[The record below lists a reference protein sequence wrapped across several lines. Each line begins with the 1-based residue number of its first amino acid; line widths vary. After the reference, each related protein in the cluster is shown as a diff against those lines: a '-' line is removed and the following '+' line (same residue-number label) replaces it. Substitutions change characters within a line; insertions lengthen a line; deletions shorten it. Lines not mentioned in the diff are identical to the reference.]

1 MFWKTTIA
9 TPFSQSSTSLSSFP
23 HFVFVLRLS
32 NPSLHV
38 LSSYSVIFLSVFW
51 RLIARLNFDKFRD
64 TALLRHMHTS
74 VPQVGRGS
82 WQTTRKDITI
92 KYSPYWI
99 QDVFNPNI
107 HSSWKH
113 SFQLS
118 ILTTYTKIRISKI
131 KYCGNCFT
139 TSHWDQQK
147 IKNHNLLYTLF
158 LYTNLLIITI
168 HDSLYTLFY
177 EKRR

>member
-1 MFWKTTIA
+1 MSLHFLSGNLRQFCHLFLILYLLHVYLILLFMFWA
-9 TPFSQSSTSLSSFP
+9 
-23 HFVFVLRLS
+23 
-32 NPSLHV
+32 
-38 LSSYSVIFLSVFW
+38 VILIFHSVFW
-51 RLIARLNFDKFRD
+51 PLIPRLNFDKFRD
-64 TALLRHMHTS
+64 TALLRDMHIS

-82 WQTTRKDITI
+82 WQTTRKDIMI

-131 KYCGNCFT
+131 KYYGNCFI

-147 IKNHNLLYTLF
+147 IKNHNLLYTVF

-177 EKRR
+177 EKRH

>member
-1 MFWKTTIA
+1 
-9 TPFSQSSTSLSSFP
+9 
-23 HFVFVLRLS
+23 
-32 NPSLHV
+32 
-38 LSSYSVIFLSVFW
+38 
-51 RLIARLNFDKFRD
+51 
-64 TALLRHMHTS
+64 MHTS

-82 WQTTRKDITI
+82 WQTTRKDIMI

-113 SFQLS
+113 SFQWS
-118 ILTTYTKIRISKI
+118 ILTTYTKIPISKI
-131 KYCGNCFT
+131 KYYGNCFI

-158 LYTNLLIITI
+158 LYTNLLKSQFMTHCI
-168 HDSLYTLFY
+168 HCFMRKGIKLNCQIQLRGRNVSVFILLID
-177 EKRR
+177 KV